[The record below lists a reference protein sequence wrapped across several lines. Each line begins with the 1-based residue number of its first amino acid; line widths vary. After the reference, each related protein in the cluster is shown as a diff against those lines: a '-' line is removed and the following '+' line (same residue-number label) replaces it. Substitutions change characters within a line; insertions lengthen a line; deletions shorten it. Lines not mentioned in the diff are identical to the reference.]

1 MSNARRSENSI
12 ASQHSYPV
20 VHVKQQPDKW
30 ILSDIANQ
38 LSAKLEWSVGKTV
51 DTHADINY
59 FVNYHRYEETSG
71 LSAAFFTHRE
81 HWYGRYERMWWDV
94 LENVDLAVFQSE
106 KYRSEATDRI
116 PKLNS
121 VVISPGFDSSKF
133 TPKPLRIG
141 VVGRSYGNGRKGE
154 DLLVQVATKFPG
166 VDWVITGGNWGVRSK
181 RVRSGVLPALYRS
194 LDYLLIP
201 SRTEGGPMPAIEAL
215 ACGVPVISADV
226 GWMQELPHIEFE
238 NGSVDSLHSV
248 IAGLVKKREVL
259 VDSVANRTW
268 TEFASLHAL
277 AFVDLVRK
285 SAL

>member
-1 MSNARRSENSI
+1 
-12 ASQHSYPV
+12 
-20 VHVKQQPDKW
+20 
-30 ILSDIANQ
+30 
-38 LSAKLEWSVGKTV
+38 
-51 DTHADINY
+51 
-59 FVNYHRYEETSG
+59 
-71 LSAAFFTHRE
+71 
-81 HWYGRYERMWWDV
+81 MWWDV
-94 LENVDLAVFQSE
+94 LGNVDLAVFQSE
-106 KYRSEATDRI
+106 KYRSEAKERI
-116 PKLNS
+116 PGLKS

-154 DLLVQVATKFPG
+154 DLLIQVVSRFPD
-166 VDWVITGGNWGVRSK
+166 VDWVITGGNWGIRSK
-181 RVRSGVLPALYRS
+181 RVRSRLLPALYRS

-238 NGSVDSLHSV
+238 NGSVDSMCSV
-248 IAGLVKKREVL
+248 IAGLVHKRDVL

-268 TEFASLHAL
+268 KEFASRHAL
-277 AFVDLVRK
+277 AFADLARK